1 MSSCNE
7 RNYDNMEIEFLNN
20 IPINNI
26 MDVKSIKNSEYSL
39 SQLNAYF
46 GEYSLQELSVFDVE
60 NNKEELEM
68 KKVNAKF
75 PIQFLRNN
83 KGCYY
88 SVYKVKEGGYYYVF
102 WSIRDDKSL
111 FVSDTFH
118 IDNLKE
124 KSDFNSIEIGSST
137 YDDVY
142 SIDPSSELIL
152 ILSNGVYSY
161 SLLVNGELLEI
172 EYNYVDIKN
181 RKDLIVQNINTVS
194 KDSPIPTFLQ
204 YIFSEDLP

>member
-7 RNYDNMEIEFLNN
+7 RDYDNMKTEFLNN
-20 IPINNI
+20 IPINNT
-26 MDVKSIKNSEYSL
+26 MDIKSIKNSEYSL
-39 SQLNAYF
+39 SQLNDYF
-46 GEYSLQELSVFDVE
+46 GEYSLQELSVFDIE

-83 KGCYY
+83 NGCYY

-102 WSIRDDKSL
+102 WSISDDKSL

-124 KSDFNSIEIGSST
+124 KSDFNSIKIGLST
-137 YDDVY
+137 YEDVY
-142 SIDPSSELIL
+142 LIDSSSELIL

-161 SLLVNGELLEI
+161 SLLVNGDLLEI
-172 EYNYVDIKN
+172 EYNYVDIKK
-181 RKDLIVQNINTVS
+181 RKDLIVKNVNTVTR
-194 KDSPIPTFLQ
+194 DSTSSTFLQ
-204 YIFSEDLP
+204 HIFSKDLP